1 MNGGQQVPNDK
12 GLGNLAISEDGSSGV
27 KRGQATVGE
36 DYKFSFLQLKPGSTT
51 LTSNGTVFAHI
62 DNTFIQTPVS
72 AGETASQV
80 ASNLAQAMSANGI
93 PIVLNGD
100 TISFIQNSSH
110 VEALSTDLGLNAT
123 GLEGLISIP
132 ERQVTTIPEP
142 APYAMFLAGLGAVGW
157 CVAVS
162 RRRSQVK
169 KVIC

>member
-1 MNGGQQVPNDK
+1 
-12 GLGNLAISEDGSSGV
+12 
-27 KRGQATVGE
+27 
-36 DYKFSFLQLKPGSTT
+36 
-51 LTSNGTVFAHI
+51 
-62 DNTFIQTPVS
+62 
-72 AGETASQV
+72 
-80 ASNLAQAMSANGI
+80 MSANGI

-157 CVAVS
+157 CVAIS